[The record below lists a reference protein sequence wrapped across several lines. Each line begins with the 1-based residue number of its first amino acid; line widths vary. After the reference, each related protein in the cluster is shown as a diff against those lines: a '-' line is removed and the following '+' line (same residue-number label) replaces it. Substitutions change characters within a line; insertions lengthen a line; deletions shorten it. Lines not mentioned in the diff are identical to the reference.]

1 MVDGAKYSVVLDPNL
16 NADLSDVASQLKI
29 SKEEAV
35 RRALELFKHAANAQS
50 VQLITPDGQTQ
61 AVKVK

>member
-1 MVDGAKYSVVLDPNL
+1 MADGAKYNVVLDPSL
-16 NADLSDVASQLKI
+16 NNDLSDVASQLKI
-29 SKEEAV
+29 TKEEAV
-35 RRALELFKHAANAQS
+35 RRALELFKHAAMAES